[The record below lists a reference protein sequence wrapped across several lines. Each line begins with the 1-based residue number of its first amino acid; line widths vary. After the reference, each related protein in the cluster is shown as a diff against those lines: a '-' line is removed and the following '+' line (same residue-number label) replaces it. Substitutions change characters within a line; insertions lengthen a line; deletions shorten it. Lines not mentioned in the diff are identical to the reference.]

1 MKSSPVQLHN
11 LQNSGFFFSQEETY
25 LILLIYKA
33 GTEGINIECLINI
46 ATCDLASFPHSLWGV
61 VQSAENLTPRGLSNT
76 FSTNDLG
83 EEFLQ
88 NHQLDS
94 FLLSKRRDD
103 ESGSHGGANRDPA
116 DIEEVKGGAGED
128 AKKVNGP

>member
-1 MKSSPVQLHN
+1 MHN
-11 LQNSGFFFSQEETY
+11 LHNSGFFFSQEEAY

-33 GTEGINIECLINI
+33 GTEGIIIKCLINI

-94 FLLSKRRDD
+94 FLLSKRRED
-103 ESGSHGGANRDPA
+103 ESGSHGAANRDPA
-116 DIEEVKGGAGED
+116 DIEEVKGGAGDE
-128 AKKVNGP
+128 AKKANGP

>member
-1 MKSSPVQLHN
+1 
-11 LQNSGFFFSQEETY
+11 
-25 LILLIYKA
+25 
-33 GTEGINIECLINI
+33 
-46 ATCDLASFPHSLWGV
+46 

-103 ESGSHGGANRDPA
+103 ESGSHGAANRDPA

-128 AKKVNGP
+128 AKKANGP